1 MVNFIVVSYYP
12 GDFNEMNCP
21 NNWFKTFDEKE
32 EALDYFH
39 TETNRFNVKQI
50 FDCRN
55 GIAQEFLDDWC
66 YPDKYDESG
75 AEAAGYCWDEEIEEF
90 VRLQHANW

>member
-12 GDFNEMNCP
+12 ADFNEMHCP
-21 NNWFKTFDEKE
+21 NNYFRTFDEKE
-32 EALDYFH
+32 KALEFLN
-39 TETNRFNVKQI
+39 TEEMGFKVRQF
-50 FDCRN
+50 FDCSN
-55 GIAQEFLDDWC
+55 GIAQDFLEDWC
-66 YPDKYDESG
+66 YPDKCDESG